1 MANNGLDSN
10 KIKDVDRRLEDMG
23 KTISNIAYNYTQ
35 PLQILIDKFSSLG
48 GTGKLLAGVFT
59 AVGVAI
65 STATEASKKFYTS
78 LNSIKG
84 INGHIGDLAKAIT
97 TAATGSVT
105 RQDIADFLKATGEL
119 FQSTT
124 AIEQNASFINNL
136 IGLYGDVNLAVM
148 KFNEMILLS
157 SDSQK
162 QFAEYAERANKII
175 QQTPAA
181 RLQAT
186 SNALKEIVVTLGN
199 DLLYVLKPVL
209 TVISGI
215 TDAIR
220 RLNNATGTQ
229 GLTEAEAYKQLQK
242 LAKEYGVTLEEL
254 NQIERGTFVSSLDEV
269 TSAGQGI
276 LGEDNVFAPAQEDAS
291 ALNDT
296 LVETTPT
303 MQNLIDLVSSLWH
316 IISTIFDAIGPP
328 FIEILAGLTDIVSAF
343 VDWAN
348 AAGILKPILMGVLGV
363 ILGIKAAQLGQAIAS
378 IVSSFV
384 SMVVPVQTA
393 TTALWANAGA
403 GIAAAGASSMGIA
416 VPIIVAAIG
425 AGLAA
430 LGIASSV
437 GSVSTQGSAENEYSG
452 VGQDVSD
459 NANVTLYIDGDKVN
473 SALDASRR
481 SSGKDSQF
489 KVV

>member
-1 MANNGLDSN
+1 MANNGLGSN
-10 KIKDVDRRLEDMG
+10 KIKDADKRLEDTG
-23 KTISNIAYNYTQ
+23 KTISNIAHNYTQ
-35 PLQILIDKFSSLG
+35 PLQILIDKLASLG
-48 GTGKLLAGVFT
+48 GAGKLLAGVFT

-105 RQDIADFLKATGEL
+105 RQDIADFLGATGEL

-124 AIEQNASFINNL
+124 AIQQNTSFINNL
-136 IGLYGDVNLAVM
+136 IGLYGDVNLAVK
-148 KFNEMILLS
+148 KFNEVVLLS

-186 SNALKEIVVTLGN
+186 SNALKEIVVTIGN

-215 TDAIR
+215 VDAVR
-220 RLNNATGTQ
+220 RLNNAAGAS
-229 GLTEAEAYKQLQK
+229 GLTEAEAYEQLQK
-242 LAKEYGVTLEEL
+242 LAEEYGVTLEEL

-316 IISTIFDAIGPP
+316 IISTIFDALGPDLS
-328 FIEILAGLTDIVSAF
+328 EVLRSLAQI
-343 VDWAN
+343 
-348 AAGILKPILMGVLGV
+348 I
-363 ILGIKAAQLGQAIAS
+363 
-378 IVSSFV
+378 SSFV
-384 SMVVPVQTA
+384 RLLKESG
-393 TTALWANAGA
+393 ALDTVLKSTSQVLQILADILNFISYVLDKITDALSYINELLEQSKIGKVLREIGSGFSSLSGSIF
-403 GIAAAGASSMGIA
+403 GI
-416 VPIIVAAIG
+416 
-425 AGLAA
+425 
-430 LGIASSV
+430 
-437 GSVSTQGSAENEYSG
+437 SVSQNFTAENEYAG
-452 VGQDVSD
+452 VGQDMVT